1 MVWICMLFVGIWST
15 GFIVGRMIVPFA
27 DPNLFLLARFLGASL
42 LFAVV
47 ARVTGAPGLARRDIP
62 KQLLTG
68 GLLQGVYLGGG
79 YWAVANGLAPAGMAL
94 LGALQPVFTACLA
107 GLWLGETMSR
117 RFWLGLVIGVSGV
130 VMVLLPPLLA
140 KGAGH
145 VSVGVVLVAVGAILS
160 ITCGTLLQKT
170 WAMGADLR
178 TASIYQNL
186 GAALTAGIIVWLL
199 GEHRWLPS
207 PVLWGA
213 LTWAAIMLSGLGTSL
228 LIWLVRRG
236 KASTVS
242 SLMFLAPPLAALEAW
257 WLFGD
262 RLTAW
267 QVVGF
272 LVALTGV
279 ILCKPVSK

>member
-1 MVWICMLFVGIWST
+1 MLFIGIWST

-27 DPNLFLLARFLGASL
+27 DPNLFLLARFLGASG
-42 LFAVV
+42 LFLAVALATRAPWP
-47 ARVTGAPGLARRDIP
+47 ARLDIP
-62 KQLLTG
+62 KQLATG

-107 GLWLGETMSR
+107 GLLLGEAISR

-130 VMVLLPPLLA
+130 VMVLLPPLMT

-145 VSVGVVLVAVGAILS
+145 VSAGVVLVAVIAILS
-160 ITCGTLLQKT
+160 ITCGTLLQKS
-170 WAMGADLR
+170 WAVSADLR
-178 TASIYQNL
+178 TASVYQNL
-186 GAALTAGIIVWLL
+186 GAALTAGVIVWLM
-199 GEHRWLPS
+199 GEQRWLPH
-207 PVLWGA
+207 PVLWGSLA
-213 LTWAAIMLSGLGTSL
+213 WAAIMLSGLGTSL

-242 SLMFLAPPLAALEAW
+242 SLMFLAPPLAAVEAW

-262 RLTAW
+262 RLTAL
-267 QVVGF
+267 QMLGF
-272 LVALTGV
+272 LVALLGV